1 MLSSRTPARSS
12 RKPACGKSLTSASTR
27 PMSTRKVDRICAL
40 FPVRAPANSSS
51 ASQGL
56 MTSTQTSKEP
66 QMKLLLVFLLLV
78 SCAHVRGKFYT
89 VTPCVNVIESEF
101 PISQPAVDFDFG
113 LARDIL
119 DARRICPREQFCT
132 AFTGVRIH
140 VRTGY
145 SWYTNTSRGPV
156 LAIGT
161 SAEQDRAE
169 QYRQRLAARAAP
181 SPGSGDFN

>member
-1 MLSSRTPARSS
+1 
-12 RKPACGKSLTSASTR
+12 
-27 PMSTRKVDRICAL
+27 
-40 FPVRAPANSSS
+40 
-51 ASQGL
+51 
-56 MTSTQTSKEP
+56 
-66 QMKLLLVFLLLV
+66 MKLLLVFLLLV

-161 SAEQDRAE
+161 YLQNKIDLNNTGSALLHELLHHLEAGISTDHDHWWE
-169 QYRQRLAARAAP
+169 KGYYAADLEFGTLYQAFNSPP
-181 SPGSGDFN
+181 SGPTGN